1 MHILL
6 LRSICK
12 PINFCL
18 RFCRCRKI
26 ISPSLFLSSLTLCH
40 WMCVRHK
47 VTQMRF
53 YSVRVFNVIQS
64 PSTKWDDLSQP
75 SNETEAKT
83 ISQVN
88 NLWQNP
94 KQVFQQH
101 KFTQK
106 NTANK
111 HSKRHRR
118 RSEQNLNWVNWVSFA
133 FERTMTNTLS
143 KTININWTTYY
154 LKYDR
159 YKFVESTRNNNKTEL
174 NYYHLLVVE
183 NDKFCARYRL
193 ENK

>member
-1 MHILL
+1 MNILL

-53 YSVRVFNVIQS
+53 FSVRVFNVIQS

-101 KFTQK
+101 KFIQK
-106 NTANK
+106 IQLTNIPNGTEDVPNRTLIEWTE
-111 HSKRHRR
+111 SVL
-118 RSEQNLNWVNWVSFA
+118 RSSERWPTHYQKLSTSIELLTTWNMIDINLLRALEITTKPNWIIIIYWLL
-133 FERTMTNTLS
+133 R
-143 KTININWTTYY
+143 TIN
-154 LKYDR
+154 
-159 YKFVESTRNNNKTEL
+159 FVR
-174 NYYHLLVVE
+174 
-183 NDKFCARYRL
+183 AIA
-193 ENK
+193 

>member
-53 YSVRVFNVIQS
+53 FSVRVFNVIQS

-101 KFTQK
+101 KFIQK
-106 NTANK
+106 IQLTNIPNGTEDVPNRTLIEWTE
-111 HSKRHRR
+111 SVL
-118 RSEQNLNWVNWVSFA
+118 RSSERWPTHYQKLSTSIELLTTWNMIDINLLRALEITTKPNWIIIIYWLL
-133 FERTMTNTLS
+133 R
-143 KTININWTTYY
+143 TIN
-154 LKYDR
+154 
-159 YKFVESTRNNNKTEL
+159 FVR
-174 NYYHLLVVE
+174 
-183 NDKFCARYRL
+183 AIA
-193 ENK
+193 

>member
-101 KFTQK
+101 KFIQK
-106 NTANK
+106 IQLTNIPNGTEDVPNRTLIEWTE
-111 HSKRHRR
+111 SVL
-118 RSEQNLNWVNWVSFA
+118 RSSERWPTHYQKLSTSIELLTTWNMIDINLLRALEITTKPNWIIIIYWLL
-133 FERTMTNTLS
+133 R
-143 KTININWTTYY
+143 TIN
-154 LKYDR
+154 
-159 YKFVESTRNNNKTEL
+159 FVR
-174 NYYHLLVVE
+174 
-183 NDKFCARYRL
+183 AIA
-193 ENK
+193 